1 MNTNES
7 TPATA
12 TPAIYGYYIQGIIL
26 SPAIKR
32 KLVAKLNNATF
43 SSPLFATV
51 TRDGYVDGT
60 YTTHDEAERQCLHTG
75 GLGIAIRDKKPM
87 TPSKVES
94 LKKGLAKDRE
104 VRVKKLLGW

>member
-1 MNTNES
+1 MNADES
-7 TPATA
+7 TPAS
-12 TPAIYGYYIQGIIL
+12 TPAIYGYYVQGIIIT
-26 SPAIKR
+26 PAAKR
-32 KLVAKLNNATF
+32 KLVVKLNNATF

-60 YTTHDEAERQCLHTG
+60 YTSHEEAERQCFHTG

-104 VRVKKLLGW
+104 ARMKKLLGW